1 MKTIENIAWRK
12 DKNGYMVIEKHNTI
26 TTGTLGE
33 LINNIR
39 LDIMGKFTPF
49 LSDNIKNINNRFMKM
64 RLVKRNNEE
73 GLRLFLKLGD

>member
-12 DKNGYMVIEKHNTI
+12 DENGYMVIEKHNTI

-39 LDIMGKFTPF
+39 LDIVGKFAPF
-49 LSDNIKNINNRFMKM
+49 LSTSIKHNDDRFMKM
-64 RLVKRNNEE
+64 RLIKRNKDE
-73 GLRLFLKLGD
+73 GLRLFLKSE